1 MRVCPDAMVLIYL
14 IQKDAT
20 FGPRAEAC
28 LKAHPG
34 DYVSS
39 ELVRSE
45 TLVLPVRNADQPL
58 IDEFE
63 DYFRLQVVEMVPLD
77 RPVFDRVTDIRARHG
92 FKTPDAT
99 NLAAAVQA
107 GCDVFITNEPKLA
120 KYTGIRVV
128 LI

>member
-1 MRVCPDAMVLIYL
+1 MRVFPDAVVVIYL
-14 IQKDAT
+14 IEQHAT
-20 FGPRAEAC
+20 FGPRAEAA
-28 LKAHPG
+28 LNAHPG
-34 DYVSS
+34 DLVSS

-45 TLVLPVRNADQPL
+45 TLVRPVRNADHAL
-58 IDEFE
+58 IAEFE
-63 DYFRLQVVEMVPLD
+63 DYFRLQVTEMVPLD
-77 RPVFDRVTDIRARHG
+77 RPVFDRVTAIRAQHG

-107 GCDVFITNEPKLA
+107 GCDVFLTNEPNLA